1 MYEYPSNLEPV
12 KKEDLT
18 DDENEDNRDETDAN
32 ANVTTIKNRE
42 DPKPQMN
49 GHVNTGV
56 RVVNGHSNSMVDLR
70 TNKSEVISIPLRHNM
85 VMQVAKE
92 DLESGRHTI
101 NGPDQRSLLRSDM
114 SDYSSITGPGLRKS
128 NVVRVSLGDDA
139 QVITQEMYDRDFG
152 HSRPLLRHQPPS
164 INGST
169 IINVTNDDSH
179 IILNH
184 SLPSY
189 NTMTHSETNLRRTF
203 SDLGLDVHD
212 NSVFLPNTT
221 ANTIH
226 YHEEYPS
233 YSTRRH
239 YKQSFPSFSSSD
251 VSRVPR
257 YGRKKKYGQVLLGGA
272 PMERQYHSMKDLSRI
287 DMVDSGVSRVPS
299 FRSATLTPSPSPS
312 RIRTPNLH
320 VHLTDDQPHDR
331 FIKRIEFRDSPR
343 NQVTYT
349 RRVGMEPANR
359 VAKQVRTR
367 ESSFNKGVYI
377 TDGNRNY
384 HAKKRRAPPLPPPPP
399 AYDTTDYIEVIE
411 EDYTQAEPP
420 MYAQPPMHSPV
431 MSSSSTEDSRRYFI
445 MYENGSHEEPIVK
458 EATEN
463 GEFLYQGSMMLRK
476 GRDFEQLSV
485 DNESMIEIPVED
497 IRSRRRAAYSSSSM
511 HEEMMPSHRVSTM
524 HHEETVPLHDIRS
537 RNIRRSYAET
547 VERQPITHGQRVERA
562 EYINF
567 VSICIKDRH
576 QWLGREFRGSLSL
589 IMDKLFLKAII
600 HELYH

>member
-1 MYEYPSNLEPV
+1 
-12 KKEDLT
+12 
-18 DDENEDNRDETDAN
+18 
-32 ANVTTIKNRE
+32 
-42 DPKPQMN
+42 
-49 GHVNTGV
+49 
-56 RVVNGHSNSMVDLR
+56 
-70 TNKSEVISIPLRHNM
+70 
-85 VMQVAKE
+85 
-92 DLESGRHTI
+92 
-101 NGPDQRSLLRSDM
+101 
-114 SDYSSITGPGLRKS
+114 
-128 NVVRVSLGDDA
+128 
-139 QVITQEMYDRDFG
+139 
-152 HSRPLLRHQPPS
+152 
-164 INGST
+164 
-169 IINVTNDDSH
+169 
-179 IILNH
+179 
-184 SLPSY
+184 
-189 NTMTHSETNLRRTF
+189 
-203 SDLGLDVHD
+203 
-212 NSVFLPNTT
+212 
-221 ANTIH
+221 
-226 YHEEYPS
+226 
-233 YSTRRH
+233 
-239 YKQSFPSFSSSD
+239 
-251 VSRVPR
+251 
-257 YGRKKKYGQVLLGGA
+257 
-272 PMERQYHSMKDLSRI
+272 MKDLSRI
-287 DMVDSGVSRVPS
+287 DMVDSGVSRVAS

-331 FIKRIEFRDSPR
+331 FIKRIEFRDSSR

-349 RRVGMEPANR
+349 RRVGMELANR

-384 HAKKRRAPPLPPPPP
+384 HAKKRRAPPPPPPPP

-445 MYENGSHEEPIVK
+445 MYENGSNEEPIVK

-567 VSICIKDRH
+567 VSICINLYQTLKSH
-576 QWLGREFRGSLSL
+576 KFPSSMHYSSKL
-589 IMDKLFLKAII
+589 IFPHNSI
-600 HELYH
+600 